1 MSSIEIYTCTLG
13 KLFRSVLK
21 VEVTLCVNR
30 GLYLVHVQQMSA
42 AFARAGTHEAA
53 GRKLAIKTGWRC
65 AGRSCTPP
73 AVSRT
78 SGLRSVASIHLQC
91 TT

>member
-30 GLYLVHVQQMSA
+30 GLRNMAPKRVGRRAVVQDKPMEERPGSGQSP
-42 AFARAGTHEAA
+42 ES
-53 GRKLAIKTGWRC
+53 LAK
-65 AGRSCTPP
+65 
-73 AVSRT
+73 
-78 SGLRSVASIHLQC
+78 
-91 TT
+91 